1 MVQQFARSQ
10 LTSVPY
16 KVDRGQ
22 ASVNAFFG
30 KPATNPREDGRVHI
44 VHSAPGKYGKPRNA
58 TGVSSYLATA
68 PQVLTSKPVNS
79 FLRSA
84 AAFASS
90 REAHIAPVGPSAS
103 HIDFLKQGYTER
115 QPLKPIRY

>member
-10 LTSVPY
+10 MTTVPY
-16 KVDRGQ
+16 KVERGR
-22 ASVNAFFG
+22 ASVNAFVG
-30 KPATNPREDGRVHI
+30 KPAGNPREDGRVHI
-44 VHSAPGKYGKPRNA
+44 VHTAPGKYGKPRHA
-58 TGVSSYLATA
+58 TGVSSYVAAA
-68 PQVLTSKPVNS
+68 PKVLTSKPVNS

-84 AAFASS
+84 STFASS
-90 REAHIAPVGPSAS
+90 KEAHITPVGPSAS